1 MNATSPAYSSAN
13 APLEDLAP
21 SDDEDITLRLSESL
35 KTIDLNGWST
45 RFFGKSSGV
54 MLVQKAMDL
63 KKEITGSEE
72 LRFRRLEPECYP
84 VRSNDLDRNAYIL
97 ITVSSGNVRPDTS
110 RSPNTPSLTKNWA

>member
-84 VRSNDLDRNAYIL
+84 VRSMISVAMR
-97 ITVSSGNVRPDTS
+97 TF
-110 RSPNTPSLTKNWA
+110 